1 MHFGILRLRQRP
13 RCSTSKDILTKTR
26 LRNPPSDGLS
36 EGGFLFASSH
46 LFARAGRPMSYP
58 GLGGGYQ
65 FDPMDRVDFGI
76 AQVAVGID
84 SSLALSRSASVIPM
98 LRPC

>member
-1 MHFGILRLRQRP
+1 MHFGILRRRQRP
-13 RCSTSKDILTKTR
+13 QCSTSSIDLTNVTKSPFR
-26 LRNPPSDGLS
+26 
-36 EGGFLFASSH
+36 
-46 LFARAGRPMSYP
+46 RAVGRGIFICIEPFVRQGWHADVGSY
-58 GLGGGYQ
+58 LGGGYQ

-76 AQVAVGID
+76 AQVAVAIN